1 MLRIWKK
8 THPKA
13 AFDRN
18 RARRAFISK
27 EGLYNIEQKHKGTL
41 DKQGTQY
48 P

>member
-1 MLRIWKK
+1 MLRMEKK

-18 RARRAFISK
+18 RARQTFISK
-27 EGLYNIEQKHKGTL
+27 EGLYNVEQKHKGTL
-41 DKQGTQY
+41 DNRGTQY